1 MKKKGQVSPIEKKIR
16 KKMKLGNYQEQA
28 EQQQNYFKNRNHQDF
43 VLTEQNKYEKRIYNN
58 KNTDGIRSLINKE
71 MELAKGIKSIIDLP
85 ELDEKPPTP
94 TKSISSSNTN
104 KIWQGLTKYEDKQIK
119 DSYVDIK
126 VKKAKKE
133 HDLIID
139 IKE

>member
-1 MKKKGQVSPIEKKIR
+1 
-16 KKMKLGNYQEQA
+16 
-28 EQQQNYFKNRNHQDF
+28 
-43 VLTEQNKYEKRIYNN
+43 
-58 KNTDGIRSLINKE
+58 
-71 MELAKGIKSIIDLP
+71 MELAKGIKTIIDLP